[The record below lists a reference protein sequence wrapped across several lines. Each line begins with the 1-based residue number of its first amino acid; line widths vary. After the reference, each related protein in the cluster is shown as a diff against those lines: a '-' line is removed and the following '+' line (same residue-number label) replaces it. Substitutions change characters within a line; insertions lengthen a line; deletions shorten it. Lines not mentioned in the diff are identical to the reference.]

1 MPKLVWT
8 GPDGHQK
15 RELEA
20 ETRIGRALENDIQ
33 LLDPVASTFH
43 ARIVQKDGA
52 WIVEDNSSTNG
63 TFVNGERCQ
72 LSVLQ
77 DGDVIT
83 IGDVKLTFS
92 DAAPLGPTTIYF
104 RKDAPLL
111 ETVGGAE
118 ESAAPEGSKDTL
130 DSVFRDDANAGRRQ
144 TSSVTVPADLAEPLA
159 MDASALAR
167 HLKASYEI
175 SKAAAATLGLPEI
188 MDRILAALL
197 EIFAAAER
205 AFILLVD
212 PDTSEVSSAA
222 VRRRVPQDTEEISMS
237 RTALRQAMDR
247 REAIL
252 CTDALSDTRYSDAQS
267 VVSLGIRSMMI
278 APLVF
283 QDQVLGAI
291 YVDTRSG
298 TGRFSQPDLELLTV
312 AAGQVAGCVA
322 NARLHEQVVKSE
334 RLAAVGQTVAGLTH
348 CIKNILQGIKG
359 GAYIMDQAFDNGN
372 AGGVVSGWEMV
383 KRNNAFMEDLVFD
396 LLSYSKQR
404 EPEYVVTDINDL
416 CKDVCEL
423 AAARAD
429 GKGVRVAFNPDPALG
444 PVEIDPTGIRRCLL
458 NLAMNAVDA
467 CEGNG
472 GGVMVATEPPRDG
485 FARVIVRDT
494 GRGMSKETQAKLFTV
509 FFSTKGSKGTGLGLP
524 VAGKV
529 IEEHGG
535 RIEVTSKEGEGT
547 TFTICLPPTREQ
559 ARQKGAHDGN

>member
-1 MPKLVWT
+1 MPKLIWT
-8 GPDGHQK
+8 SPDGREQ
-15 RELEA
+15 RELA
-20 ETRIGRALENDIQ
+20 AGTRIGRALENDIQ
-33 LLDPVASTFH
+33 LLDPMASSVH

-52 WIVEDNSSTNG
+52 WAVEDNNSTNG
-63 TFVNGERCQ
+63 TFINGERCQ
-72 LSVLQ
+72 LSVLH
-77 DGDVIT
+77 DGDVIA

-92 DAAPLGPTTIYF
+92 DAAPPGPTTIYF
-104 RKDAPLL
+104 RKDAPLPG
-111 ETVGGAE
+111 TAGGAE
-118 ESAAPEGSKDTL
+118 ESAATERSKDIL
-130 DSVFRDDANAGRRQ
+130 DSVFRDDANVGHLQ
-144 TSSVTVPADLAEPLA
+144 TSSVAIPADLAEPSA
-159 MDASALAR
+159 VDASALER

-175 SKAAAATLGLPEI
+175 SKAAAATLDLPEI
-188 MDRILAALL
+188 MDRILAALF

-205 AFILLVD
+205 AFILLLD

-222 VRRRVPQDTEEISMS
+222 VRRRVPQDTEQISMS

-252 CTDALSDTRYSDAQS
+252 CTDALSDARYSDARS

-298 TGRFSQPDLELLTV
+298 AGRFSQPDLELLTV
-312 AAGQVAGCVA
+312 AAGQVAGCVS
-322 NARLHEQVVKSE
+322 NARLHEQVVRSE

-359 GAYIMDQAFDNGN
+359 GAYIIDQAFDKGN
-372 AGGVVSGWEMV
+372 ADGVVSGWEMV
-383 KRNNAFMEDLVFD
+383 KRNNGFMEDLVSD
-396 LLSYSKQR
+396 LLTYSKQR
-404 EPEYVVTDINDL
+404 EPEYVATDINDL
-416 CKDVCEL
+416 CKDIYEL
-423 AAARAD
+423 AAARAG
-429 GKGVRVAFNPDPALG
+429 GKGVRVDFDPDPALG

-467 CEGNG
+467 CEENK
-472 GGVMVATEPPRDG
+472 GGVTLATEPPRDG

-494 GRGMSKETQAKLFTV
+494 GRGMSEGTQAKLFTV

-524 VAGKV
+524 VARKV

-547 TFTICLPPTREQ
+547 TFTICLPPTREHV
-559 ARQKGAHDGN
+559 RQKGAHDGN